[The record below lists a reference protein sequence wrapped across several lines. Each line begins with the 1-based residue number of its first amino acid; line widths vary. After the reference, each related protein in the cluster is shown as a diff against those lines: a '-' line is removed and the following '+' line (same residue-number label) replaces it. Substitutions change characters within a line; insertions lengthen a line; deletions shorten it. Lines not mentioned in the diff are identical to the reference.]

1 MSVLKQISVR
11 LNVFV
16 FGSCVR
22 TLAVILFQIFAA
34 FNSSASGIRP
44 GLCWVT
50 AAASA
55 RVRGLTGLAVGVA
68 YTIEKLCYS
77 SLSDVLIFFSIRF
90 THCVYKSS
98 EKKEEEEIP
107 LRASCLIIMYL
118 NVDQFSPEQQD
129 SSVSVGKCT

>member
-1 MSVLKQISVR
+1 MSVLKQISIR

-44 GLCWVT
+44 GLGWVI

-55 RVRGLTGLAVGVA
+55 RVRGLTGLDVGVA
-68 YTIEKLCYS
+68 YTTEKLMFLE
-77 SLSDVLIFFSIRF
+77 SL
-90 THCVYKSS
+90 
-98 EKKEEEEIP
+98 
-107 LRASCLIIMYL
+107 
-118 NVDQFSPEQQD
+118 
-129 SSVSVGKCT
+129 